1 MKRAFSFII
10 PVYNRPNEV
19 RELFESMRLLEGQI
33 PFEVVLVEDGSTED
47 ASEVVT
53 AFRNTLS
60 INYLSKENTGPGN
73 SRNYGMQRAK
83 GNYFIILDSDCL
95 LPPGYLQAVSGSLEV
110 DYADCYGGPDSAHMG
125 FTPLQKAIDY
135 AMTSVLTTGGI
146 RGGRKDKKG
155 FEPRSFNMG
164 ISESAFKATGGFG
177 DIHPGEDPDLSI
189 RLKAMGYSV
198 KLIPEAYV
206 YHKRRVTFGAFG
218 RQVRKFGKVRPIL
231 NKWHPQSSRITYWL
245 PSLFFL
251 GLIFSVGALLFGTAP
266 FSYLPLM
273 VYAVYFLLLL
283 ADSWIRTASLKVALL
298 AVIAVFLQFTAYG
311 IGFLESTFLVTFNR
325 RNPRELF
332 PELFFKKT

>member
-10 PVYNRPNEV
+10 PVYDRPNEV

-47 ASEVVT
+47 ASEVVA

-60 INYLSKENTGPGN
+60 INYLVKKNTGPGN

-95 LPPGYLQAVSGSLEV
+95 LPPGYLQAVSGSLEA
-110 DYADCYGGPDSAHMG
+110 DYADCYGGPDRAHEG
-125 FTPLQKAIDY
+125 FTALQKAIDY
-135 AMTSVLTTGGI
+135 AMTSFLTTGGI
-146 RGGRKDKKG
+146 RGGHKDIKG

-164 ISESAFKATGGFG
+164 ISERAFRETGGFG

-198 KLIPEAYV
+198 KLIPEAFV

-231 NKWHPQSSRITYWL
+231 NKWHPQSARITYWL
-245 PSLFFL
+245 PSFFFL
-251 GLIFSVGALLFGTAP
+251 GFIFSVGALLFGTAP
-266 FSYLPLM
+266 FRYLPLM
-273 VYAVYFLLLL
+273 VYAAYFLLLL
-283 ADSWIRTASLKVALL
+283 ADSGIRTASLKVAFL
-298 AVIAVFLQFTAYG
+298 ALIAVNLQFTAYG
-311 IGFLESTFLVTFNR
+311 LGFLESTFLVTFNR